1 MTSSQAHKALIE
13 LEATFN
19 VSRNFVTCCILKIIT
34 ICLVKKQ
41 NINTNA
47 VSHYVEILFVR
58 TNGDHIDHI
67 VNLIINGKF
76 GGRSLLHENFM
87 VLA

>member
-41 NINTNA
+41 NTNA

-58 TNGDHIDHI
+58 TNGDHI
-67 VNLIINGKF
+67 VNLIINGKLD
-76 GGRSLLHENFM
+76 GRSLLHENFM

>member
-13 LEATFN
+13 HEATFN
-19 VSRNFVTCCILKIIT
+19 ISRNFVTCCILKIIT

-47 VSHYVEILFVR
+47 VSHYVEILFVQ
-58 TNGDHIDHI
+58 TNGDHT
-67 VNLIINGKF
+67 VNLIINGKLEV
-76 GGRSLLHENFM
+76 R
-87 VLA
+87 

>member
-34 ICLVKKQ
+34 ICLMKKQ

-58 TNGDHIDHI
+58 TNGDHI
-67 VNLIINGKF
+67 VNLIINGKLD
-76 GGRSLLHENFM
+76 GRSLLHENVM

>member
-1 MTSSQAHKALIE
+1 MTSSQADKALIE

-34 ICLVKKQ
+34 TCLVKKQ

-58 TNGDHIDHI
+58 TNGDHI
-67 VNLIINGKF
+67 VNLIINGKLD
-76 GGRSLLHENFM
+76 GRSLLHENFM